1 MKNKASSRGIF
12 FKIAAI
18 LILLIIAA
26 VMFVI
31 GRGHTVYIDNK
42 SIDYNGETYKAFNRV
57 NVYVD
62 GERIGKLAARER
74 GKSVNIGQEFKM
86 TIEVTREKGDEAET
100 LEDLT
105 FKLPYNWDGI
115 VINVPAYLSNLP
127 QEVWMTEFVAQTT
140 EAPAEEEVNTDE
152 LDEFTLGDF

>member
-86 TIEVTREKGDEAET
+86 ITRSFNRRLKIVFT
-100 LEDLT
+100 
-105 FKLPYNWDGI
+105 GI
-115 VINVPAYLSNLP
+115 DNLI
-127 QEVWMTEFVAQTT
+127 MTQA
-140 EAPAEEEVNTDE
+140 AADE
-152 LDEFTLGDF
+152 LGYSVITRRGRSQHGRTG